1 MAKKPKI
8 EVAPDVVEE
17 LVRRTK
23 VYLERYKGSRT
34 STEAAAGLAWRDMN
48 LNVPE
53 TPGVIRERKQLIRLV
68 ISAIDGKPASREG
81 GQSRKPPRNRF
92 GYGNA
97 HAEDALPRGD
107 R

>member
-8 EVAPDVVEE
+8 EVAPDAVEE

-23 VYLERYKGSRT
+23 VYLERYKDSRT

-48 LNVPE
+48 LHTPE
-53 TPGVIRERKQLIRLV
+53 STATTREREQLIRRVVL
-68 ISAIDGKPASREG
+68 IIDGKPVRREG
-81 GQSRKPPRNRF
+81 EQSRKPPRNRF